1 MFNSN
6 INVIHFLIMEIKL
19 FKLILNILI
28 IPLMVVSLSMIVNGN
43 IIGIIFFIVSILMSA
58 IINGDNKH
66 N

>member
-43 IIGIIFFIVSILMSA
+43 IIGITFFIVSILMSV